1 MRTSE
6 SEGIPGARAHR
17 HANKV
22 ISLAQLTR
30 EFTRAPG
37 ILPATL
43 VALPP
48 RQAALEETFME
59 VTRGASD
66 DRTPA
71 TTGGSPPRRSW

>member
-1 MRTSE
+1 
-6 SEGIPGARAHR
+6 
-17 HANKV
+17 V

-30 EFTRAPG
+30 EFTRAAG
-37 ILPATL
+37 IPPATL

-48 RQAALEETFME
+48 HQAARAETFME
-59 VTRGASD
+59 VTRGAAD